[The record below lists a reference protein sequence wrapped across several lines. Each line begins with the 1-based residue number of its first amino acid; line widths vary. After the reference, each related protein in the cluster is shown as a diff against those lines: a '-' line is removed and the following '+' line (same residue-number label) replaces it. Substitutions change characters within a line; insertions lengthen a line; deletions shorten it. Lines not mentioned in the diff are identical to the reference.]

1 LHNIKG
7 ESIIHSV
14 SSLFFNIKD
23 MKLTT
28 QELADKL
35 SKIELKVKE
44 KKMQYYY
51 IDHLNNTRVI
61 KSELK
66 PEEFLAKHNL
76 KKSAIK

>member
-1 LHNIKG
+1 
-7 ESIIHSV
+7 
-14 SSLFFNIKD
+14 

-35 SKIELKVKE
+35 SKIELKIEE

-51 IDHLNNTRVI
+51 ISHLDNKHII
-61 KSELK
+61 KSELN